1 VGGNLFTFDKVRQFD
16 TAGGSGVW
24 QDRTGS
30 ASAAASAARPSAA
43 RARTPARPACRGSSA
58 ARRTS
63 RRRWPRR
70 RSPPASKILVIGD
83 WRYFVIVDRVGMDIE
98 LLPHL
103 LGANRRPTGQRGLY
117 AYWRNSSDVLSA
129 AAFQVLVTG

>member
-1 VGGNLFTFDKVRQFD
+1 MPKLLGRPVWES
-16 TAGGSGVW
+16 TAM
-24 QDRTGS
+24 
-30 ASAAASAARPSAA
+30 AAAL
-43 RARTPARPACRGSSA
+43 TTG
-58 ARRTS
+58 
-63 RRRWPRR
+63 
-70 RSPPASKILVIGD
+70 SKILVIGD

-98 LLPHL
+98 ILPQL